1 MIEDLVRRNRSYR
14 RFYQDR
20 SVDREILLE
29 LINLARLSPSSA
41 NLQPLKYILSNSTE
55 KNSLIF
61 PCLAWAGY
69 LKDWPGP
76 QEGERPSAYILILG
90 DTEITKVFG
99 CDHGIAAQSILLG
112 ATEKGFNGCIVGSIQ
127 REKLRESLQIPDRY
141 EILLVIALGIKKET
155 VVIEEAR
162 NDDIQYWRDEKSIH
176 HVPKRQLS
184 EIILDL

>member
-1 MIEDLVRRNRSYR
+1 MFTN
-14 RFYQDR
+14 
-20 SVDREILLE
+20 
-29 LINLARLSPSSA
+29 SP
-41 NLQPLKYILSNSTE
+41 E

-69 LKDWPGP
+69 LKDWAGP
-76 QEGERPSAYILILG
+76 REGERPSAYIIILG

-112 ATEKGFNGCIVGSIQ
+112 ATEKGFNGCIIGSVK
-127 REKLRESLQIPDRY
+127 RELLRKSLQIPKRY
-141 EILLVIALGIKKET
+141 QILLAIALGAKKES
-155 VVIEEAR
+155 VVIEEVKEG
-162 NDDIQYWRDEKSIH
+162 DIKYWRDKKGIH